1 MRVSVSG
8 NKQKGKPMK
17 IDGALDDLIIRCFEN
32 STLKKTKK
40 NRALYKTF
48 CGQEGQAMYVLLAET
63 GKQSYFSHLHSC
75 VHPR

>member
-32 STLKKTKK
+32 STFAFVSISSESLLTGAVE
-40 NRALYKTF
+40 RSLGICASSIVSVTIVGISSTF
-48 CGQEGQAMYVLLAET
+48 INV
-63 GKQSYFSHLHSC
+63 
-75 VHPR
+75 